1 MMAPPAGHPPAR
13 SAQSGPVLRVGTR
26 GSPLALWQ
34 ARHFLAVV
42 GAAGARLGRP
52 ESFVEAV
59 IATAGDRI
67 QDKRLADIGG
77 KGLFAKEIHEALL
90 DGQIDCA
97 VHSLKDLETELPPG
111 IVLACV
117 LPREDA
123 RDAIILGPACGP
135 GDAADP
141 LGCLPHGALVGTASV
156 RRQSQ
161 LLARR
166 PDLRCEV
173 IRGNVQT
180 RLGRVRNGD
189 FAASFLALAGLRR
202 LGLGAEADLVLDTD
216 LMLPAAGQGIVGITA
231 RAGDTALA
239 QLLAAIEC
247 PAARVAA
254 EAERALLGAL
264 DGSCRTPIG
273 AHAIPAGDGTVQLS
287 GLLARADGSFL
298 HRESLGGPA
307 TEAASLGRE
316 LGARLR
322 RAAPADVLG

>member
-1 MMAPPAGHPPAR
+1 MAPPAGHPSER
-13 SAQSGPVLRVGTR
+13 SAGSAPILRVGTR

-42 GAAGARLGRP
+42 GAACVRLGRP
-52 ESFVEAV
+52 ERFVEQV

-90 DGQIDCA
+90 DGQVDCA

-135 GDAADP
+135 RDSADP
-141 LGCLPHGALVGTASV
+141 LGCLPQAALIGTASV

-166 PDLRCEV
+166 PDLRCEI

-180 RLGRVRNGD
+180 RLGRVRDGD

-202 LGLGAEADLVLDTD
+202 LGLEREADLLLDPD
-216 LMLPAAGQGIVGITA
+216 FMLPAAGQGIVGITA
-231 RAGDTALA
+231 RAGDAALA
-239 QLLAAIEC
+239 EVLAAIEC
-247 PAARVAA
+247 PDARVAA

-273 AHAIPAGDGTVQLS
+273 AHARLSGPGMLHLS
-287 GLLARADGSFL
+287 GLIARTDGSFL
-298 HRESLGGPA
+298 HRASLEGPA
-307 TEAASLGRE
+307 AEAARLGRE
-316 LGARLR
+316 LGAQLR
-322 RAAPADVLG
+322 QASPADVLS

>member
-1 MMAPPAGHPPAR
+1 MAPPAGHPSER
-13 SAQSGPVLRVGTR
+13 SAGSAPVLRVGTR

-34 ARHFLAVV
+34 ARHFLAVA
-42 GAAGARLGRP
+42 GAACARLGRP
-52 ESFVEAV
+52 ERFAEQV

-90 DGQIDCA
+90 DGQVDCA

-135 GDAADP
+135 RDPADP
-141 LGCLPHGALVGTASV
+141 LGCLPQGALIGTASV

-166 PDLRCEV
+166 PDLRCEI

-180 RLGRVRNGD
+180 RLGRVRDGD

-202 LGLGAEADLVLDTD
+202 LGLEREADLVLDPD
-216 LMLPAAGQGIVGITA
+216 FMLPAAGQGIVGITA
-231 RAGDTALA
+231 RAGDAALA
-239 QLLAAIEC
+239 EVLAAIEC
-247 PAARVAA
+247 PDARVAA

-273 AHAIPAGDGTVQLS
+273 AHARASGTGMLHLS
-287 GLLARADGSFL
+287 GLIARADGSFL
-298 HRESLGGPA
+298 HRASLEGPA
-307 TEAASLGRE
+307 AEAARLGRE
-316 LGARLR
+316 LGAQLR
-322 RAAPADVLG
+322 QASPADVLS